1 VHSALVYTGAMKF
14 VWPCVVLLA
23 MFVGACESRN
33 APPAPIVVGSE
44 AGFPAVEGA
53 SHMRT
58 RHAAAPHPDKI
69 TLDRN
74 QTVYDVARRY
84 EVPVRSIIEAN
95 DLAPPYRLGVGMVL
109 VLPQAREHVVAAGD
123 TLNGIAAL
131 YGVDASSLA
140 RANDL
145 EAPYAIRVG
154 QALVLPAQAERA
166 SSSRPS
172 YAVASVAPSRP
183 RSGAEAAGQAELET
197 TSESPEQSPRDRVS
211 ALPPPPPLPPPSVR
225 ADASAPTSPAH
236 SGNRAA
242 HAIQPAAASISPPP
256 LPQSSANASSGS
268 GFLWP
273 VHGRVVSA
281 FGTADNGTHNDGIN
295 IAAPSGTSVLAA
307 EAGVVAYAGNELR
320 GYGNLVLLK
329 HAGGYLTA
337 YAHNSKLLV
346 HKGES
351 VSRGQPIARLG
362 ATGAVGEP
370 QLHFEIRSGRN
381 AVDPMSLLPGTKA
394 ASAAH

>member
-1 VHSALVYTGAMKF
+1 MKLVWLG
-14 VWPCVVLLA
+14 VVFLA
-23 MFVGACESRN
+23 MFVGGCETRT
-33 APPAPIVVGSE
+33 APPAPVVVGSE

-53 SHMRT
+53 THLRP
-58 RHAAAPHPDKI
+58 RHTAAPHPDKI

-74 QTVYDVARRY
+74 QTVYDVARHY
-84 EVPVRSIIEAN
+84 QVPVRGIIEAN

-109 VLPQAREHVVAAGD
+109 ILPQAREHVVVAGD
-123 TLNGIAAL
+123 TLNGIAAS

-140 RANDL
+140 RSNDL
-145 EAPYAIRVG
+145 EPPYAIRVG
-154 QALVLPAQAERA
+154 QALILPAQAERGN
-166 SSSRPS
+166 SSRPM
-172 YAVASVAPSRP
+172 YAAASAIPSRP
-183 RSGAEAAGQAELET
+183 RFSSDSPTQPVSSGRI
-197 TSESPEQSPRDRVS
+197 ESPETAPGDHSS
-211 ALPPPPPLPPPSVR
+211 ALPPPPPFPPS
-225 ADASAPTSPAH
+225 PM
-236 SGNRAA
+236 
-242 HAIQPAAASISPPP
+242 
-256 LPQSSANASSGS
+256 SANASVSRSSARAGGRAANAVQPVAASIKSPPSATAGSGR

-295 IAAPSGTSVLAA
+295 IAAPSGTPVLAA
-307 EAGVVAYAGNELR
+307 EDGEVAYAGNELR

-346 HKGES
+346 HKGER

-381 AVDPMSLLPGTKA
+381 AVDPMPLLPGTKA
-394 ASAAH
+394 AG